1 MYAKVTP
8 QKLFDD
14 MDKFIEATKD
24 LKLTPL
30 LLGGGV
36 GVEEKNTDTTYLYR
50 MGHYFTYPF
59 PTSAMSSTS
68 PFSHAV
74 SPSTARADAINDNR
88 FIVATVLMVIWD
100 YSHQKEY
107 KSNEKTPAFRHF

>member
-1 MYAKVTP
+1 
-8 QKLFDD
+8 
-14 MDKFIEATKD
+14 
-24 LKLTPL
+24 
-30 LLGGGV
+30 
-36 GVEEKNTDTTYLYR
+36 
-50 MGHYFTYPF
+50 MGHYFTYPI

-88 FIVATVLMVIWD
+88 FIVVTVLMVIWD

-107 KSNEKTPAFRHF
+107 KSKHFHPPFVTFNAQMPRFSQTFCTFAAE